1 MKTAENV
8 DDKHEMKF
16 PSPKKHENMDD
27 KLEMKFSSMKKA
39 KNVDGKLENKFSS
52 TKKPEIMDE
61 NCFYSGKTSDKIR
74 MSNFS
79 NLLSC

>member
-1 MKTAENV
+1 MKSAENV
-8 DDKHEMKF
+8 DDKLK
-16 PSPKKHENMDD
+16 N
-27 KLEMKFSSMKKA
+27 KFSSMKKGE
-39 KNVDGKLENKFSS
+39 NMDG
-52 TKKPEIMDE
+52 